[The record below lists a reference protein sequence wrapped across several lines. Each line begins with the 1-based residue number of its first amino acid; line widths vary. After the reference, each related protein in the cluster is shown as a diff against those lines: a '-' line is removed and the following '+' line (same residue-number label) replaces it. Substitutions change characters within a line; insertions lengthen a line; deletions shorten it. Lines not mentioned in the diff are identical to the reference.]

1 MNLVLRPF
9 FFFLIAAR
17 INLPAH
23 RGFVCKLS
31 PVYEKAL
38 EDGEL
43 RMSLGSLTLKGNYFP
58 SDGASSS
65 SEEAWALSDSENS
78 G

>member
-1 MNLVLRPF
+1 MY
-9 FFFLIAAR
+9 
-17 INLPAH
+17 
-23 RGFVCKLS
+23 KLS

-58 SDGASSS
+58 SDRASSF